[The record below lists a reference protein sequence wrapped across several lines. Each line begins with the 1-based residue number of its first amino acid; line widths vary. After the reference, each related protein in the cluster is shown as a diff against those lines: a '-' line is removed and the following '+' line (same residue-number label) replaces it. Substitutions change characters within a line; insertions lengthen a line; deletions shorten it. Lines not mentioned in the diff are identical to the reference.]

1 MPVKRHAWSRKAR
14 HNHKFEGKDHHN
26 DLATNKD
33 KYQCDQDIASQEI
46 KTTEYELIKAIV

>member
-1 MPVKRHAWSRKAR
+1 LPVKRHAWSRKAR